1 MWHCKKRSDIPK
13 PVAGEVSLPEL
24 NAFWK
29 LPPAPCVANERSFA
43 LLSGSLVISIT
54 FPPPGKCPQKKNT
67 VLGCTHKRISWEES
81 CLNS

>member
-29 LPPAPCVANERSFA
+29 LPPAPCVA
-43 LLSGSLVISIT
+43 
-54 FPPPGKCPQKKNT
+54 
-67 VLGCTHKRISWEES
+67 KREKFCSPFRLIGDQYNFSS
-81 CLNS
+81 SR